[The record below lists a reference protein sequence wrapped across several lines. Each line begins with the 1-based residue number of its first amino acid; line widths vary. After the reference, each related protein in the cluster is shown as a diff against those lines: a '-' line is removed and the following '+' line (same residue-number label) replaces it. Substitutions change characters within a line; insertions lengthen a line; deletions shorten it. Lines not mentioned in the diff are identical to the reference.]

1 MTFESQYRFA
11 NISATKTRIF
21 MKFETYIY
29 KIVKNYQKIFRKD
42 LCTHART
49 RGVNMRARVSSRQN
63 TRTHIY
69 PSCARVFAWIF
80 TKFFLMILNYLI
92 NISLKFHK
100 DRSIRR
106 GDICKTILS
115 FKSYQFSMYFAY
127 VHSFAPLK
135 SSKVDNY

>member
-1 MTFESQYRFA
+1 MSVLFCKYLCNKSSDLYE
-11 NISATKTRIF
+11 ISNLNSKDSNELP
-21 MKFETYIY
+21 K
-29 KIVKNYQKIFRKD
+29 KNRKD
-42 LCTHART
+42 LCTHTRT

-80 TKFFLMILNYLI
+80 TKNFLMILNYLM

-127 VHSFAPLK
+127 FNKYPPPK
-135 SSKVDNY
+135 PSKMDNY